1 MEILETRKKIID
13 ALARYAE
20 SNTDPD
26 GVLLNHKSADYAN
39 ETGWVYVGFPQS
51 IGSATLTSTITVHL
65 PDYMWE
71 DYNPVLVTLLE
82 LVLL

>member
-20 SNTDPD
+20 SNTGPD

-39 ETGWVYVGFPQS
+39 ETGWVYVGFPRT
-51 IGSATLTSTITVHL
+51 IGEELTSATMTVHL

-71 DYNPVLVTLLE
+71 NLNPVFVTLLE